1 VKILL
6 LIFDWKWCILVLL
19 KWREKTSKDNN
30 IIACLVNRTV
40 FFVLSFLLVCIQS
53 LTPVSSSSMCEKFA
67 LRKQIARDLLGG
79 ELRVL
84 KSASAWLNNYCAT
97 LSTSAYHREDIGDY
111 RTSPGWKG
119 ELSDIGSSRESH
131 EICTKV
137 GFSK

>member
-1 VKILL
+1 
-6 LIFDWKWCILVLL
+6 
-19 KWREKTSKDNN
+19 
-30 IIACLVNRTV
+30 
-40 FFVLSFLLVCIQS
+40 VCIQS